1 MSLKKILNILIFF
14 TILFNTFGCLSSHAN
29 ADIEAQKRATREK
42 IDRLKWLESL
52 ETNKLYKNQQKLE
65 AATNNLSTS
74 KSKIVSA
81 QNELYGLEAKLEKAS
96 AEYNQLNYKLSSHIR
111 NVYKNQRKAFFE
123 ILLNSK
129 DINMLGDRLY
139 YQKLILKED
148 YNKMAQARA
157 KAQEIRDIRNN
168 IIARKRSLERSVA
181 SINSQQVYIK
191 QAIKKNEDMIIYTD
205 ILFSEASAY
214 DENGNEKKDFIPKY
228 PNERLLLEQIGSI
241 DELVVGGYHVMA
253 CVKRVA
259 EEALNLGIDALV
271 DLDMTDLFF
280 NVYKQKDYFDIENY
294 SPERFKTNMIS
305 KFGDR
310 HIELEERLF
319 NRNYSSPVYG
329 FTKEV
334 NKKR

>member
-1 MSLKKILNILIFF
+1 MKKVFLYLYPIEEFTKMFLLHDDVLYDEWGIEKPLPILND
-14 TILFNTFGCLSSHAN
+14 TIN
-29 ADIEAQKRATREK
+29 KRYREK
-42 IDRLKWLESL
+42 GYQVVYA
-52 ETNKLYKNQQKLE
+52 LYPDKK
-65 AATNNLSTS
+65 
-74 KSKIVSA
+74 
-81 QNELYGLEAKLEKAS
+81 LYGLE
-96 AEYNQLNYKLSSHIR
+96 
-111 NVYKNQRKAFFE
+111 
-123 ILLNSK
+123 
-129 DINMLGDRLY
+129 
-139 YQKLILKED
+139 
-148 YNKMAQARA
+148 
-157 KAQEIRDIRNN
+157 
-168 IIARKRSLERSVA
+168 
-181 SINSQQVYIK
+181 
-191 QAIKKNEDMIIYTD
+191 KKNEDMIIYTD

-294 SPERFKTNMIS
+294 SPERFKINMIS